1 MQKVLIAENIE
12 NKTLIIKFIKW
23 TKLKIRIHTAI
34 SKRIYFK
41 EREIWWAS
49 LGVNIGFEE
58 DGKHRLFERPIMV
71 LKKFNH
77 DVLWALPI
85 TSKDKIGKYYYGF
98 EYENRKYSVILSQL
112 RLISSKRLLR
122 KVRTLPEKDFEN
134 IRNKIK
140 NLL

>member
-1 MQKVLIAENIE
+1 MNDIA
-12 NKTLIIKFIKW
+12 FRFFRW
-23 TKLKIRIHTAI
+23 TKLKIKIHTT
-34 SKRIYFK
+34 SPKRIYFK

-49 LGVNIGFEE
+49 LGANVGFEE

-77 DVLWALPI
+77 DILWALPI
-85 TSKDKIGKYYYGF
+85 TTKDKTGKYYYQF
-98 EYENRKYSVILSQL
+98 EYEGRRYSVILSQL

-122 KVRTLPEKDFEN
+122 KIRTLSKNDFEN
-134 IRNKIK
+134 IKKEIK